1 VFREGA
7 APKAVQIIDRS
18 GRGLPPALFS
28 TALRQLA
35 GVRDYRLVSKETNGE
50 YLVKRGRLG
59 NQSQV
64 TLYKDRTDDL
74 LHAFVV
80 VLR

>member
-1 VFREGA
+1 
-7 APKAVQIIDRS
+7 
-18 GRGLPPALFS
+18 
-28 TALRQLA
+28 
-35 GVRDYRLVSKETNGE
+35 LVSKETNGE

-59 NQSQV
+59 NQAQV